1 MKQKLALLLALAML
15 CVVFAGCSGGASS
28 SSSAST
34 GGSSSSSTS
43 TASSASDTSSQPD
56 TDPVS
61 VSGEFPDFSYVD
73 GIDTSEFVTVDW
85 LMVGDVPDN
94 GQTDAVLEKINEILR
109 RELNC
114 ELRLS
119 FIGWTEYLSNYN
131 LRLASGEALDIVY
144 CADWLDA
151 KMNASRGAY
160 LPLDDL
166 LPVYAPNFWNDVKPE
181 EWDQARDAE
190 GHIFQL
196 PMNNHAFYGLSAMFY
211 RNDWAKEAGFTD
223 GIHSFDDMGK
233 YWQWVVDNHSDV
245 VPWNTAG
252 DLDSN
257 QLLNMYMFDKTDCI
271 NCIGSGSF
279 NIILGESNDN
289 PYQLL
294 NAVEQDWFLDFAK
307 TMKEWG
313 DAGYWPSDVMSRT
326 GNQTDANM
334 FQVGKSASWE
344 HQLEQLFNDA
354 VEYEKKV
361 PGSDPQAYVYEENRG
376 FSYAAAAT
384 RWADALA
391 ATCDCPE
398 RALMVYD
405 RMRYDRELYN
415 LYYYGIEGIQYELN
429 SEGLRVDP
437 EGYSAAKDGIYF
449 CNNALRNDEY
459 DIERADAW
467 PYKKKYIDMIKPML
481 IISPY
486 AGFSFDPTPV
496 TAEYTAM
503 NEIVARYLPSI
514 MFGKAG
520 DPEAAVKEF
529 RDALQSVGIDR
540 VIEEATRQLNEFAA
554 G

>member
-1 MKQKLALLLALAML
+1 MKKKFALLMAALML
-15 CVVFAGCSGGASS
+15 CAAFAGCSGGTSSASVPPVS
-28 SSSAST
+28 TGASDAVSQPDSGSSSAQP
-34 GGSSSSSTS
+34 
-43 TASSASDTSSQPD
+43 AS
-56 TDPVS
+56 
-61 VSGEFPDFSYVD
+61 SGEFPDFSYVD

-109 RELNC
+109 RDLNC

-131 LRLASGEALDIVY
+131 LRLASGEPLDIVY

-160 LPLDDL
+160 LALDDL
-166 LPVYAPNFWNDVKPE
+166 LPVYAPNLWRDVKPE

-233 YWQWVVDNHSDV
+233 YWQWVVDNQSEV
-245 VPWNTAG
+245 IPWNTAG

-294 NAVEQDWFLDFAK
+294 NAVEQDWFMDFAK

-384 RWADALA
+384 RWADAIA
-391 ATCDCPE
+391 ASCDCPE

-415 LYYYGIEGIQYELN
+415 LYYYGIEGVQYERN
-429 SEGLRVDP
+429 DEGLRVDP
-437 EGYSAAKDGIYF
+437 EGYTAAKDGIYF

-467 PYKKKYIDMIKPML
+467 AYKKDYIEMIKPML

-520 DPEAAVKEF
+520 DPEKAVNEF
-529 RDALQSVGIDR
+529 REALQSVGIDR
-540 VIEEATRQLNEFAA
+540 VIEEASRQLSEFAA
-554 G
+554 GK

>member
-1 MKQKLALLLALAML
+1 MKKTFALLLAVVML
-15 CVVFAGCSGGASS
+15 CAAFAGCSGDS
-28 SSSAST
+28 SSSAPAASVADASQPES
-34 GGSSSSSTS
+34 GAAPAAP
-43 TASSASDTSSQPD
+43 ASS
-56 TDPVS
+56 
-61 VSGEFPDFSYVD
+61 GGFPDFSYVD
-73 GIDTSEFVTVDW
+73 NIDTSEFVVIDW

-94 GQTDAVLEKINEILR
+94 GQTDIVLEQINEILR
-109 RELNC
+109 RDLNC

-131 LRLASGEALDIVY
+131 LRLASGEPLDIVY

-160 LPLDDL
+160 LALDDL
-166 LPVYAPNFWNDVKPE
+166 LPVYAPNLWNDVLPE
-181 EWDQARDAE
+181 EWDQARDAD
-190 GHIFQL
+190 GNIFQL

-223 GIHSFDDMGK
+223 GINSFDDMGK
-233 YWQWVVDNHSDV
+233 YWQWVVDNHDEV

-252 DLDSN
+252 DMDSN
-257 QLLNMYMFDKTDCI
+257 QLLNMYIFDKTDCI

-354 VEYEKKV
+354 VEYERKV
-361 PGSDPQAYVYEENRG
+361 PGSDPQAYVYEKNRG
-376 FSYAAAAT
+376 YSYAASAT
-384 RWADALA
+384 RWADAIA

-415 LYYYGIEGIQYELN
+415 LYYYGIEGVQYELN
-429 SEGLRVDP
+429 ADGLRVDP
-437 EGYSAAKDGIYF
+437 EGYNAATDSIYF
-449 CNNALRNDEY
+449 CNNALRNDDY

-467 PYKKKYIDMIKPML
+467 PYKQDYIDMIKPML

-486 AGFSFDPTPV
+486 AGFTFDPTPV

-503 NEIVARYLPSI
+503 NEKVAAYLPAI

-520 DPEAAVKEF
+520 DPEQAVNEF
-529 RDALQSVGIDR
+529 REALQKAGIDR
-540 VIEEATRQLNEFAA
+540 VIEEATRQLNEFANA
-554 G
+554 

>member
-1 MKQKLALLLALAML
+1 MKKKIAML
-15 CVVFAGCSGGASS
+15 LIAVMLCSVFTSCSG
-28 SSSAST
+28 
-34 GGSSSSSTS
+34 GGSSSAA
-43 TASSASDTSSQPD
+43 TASSALSEAPATADSESKPTVD
-56 TDPVS
+56 
-61 VSGEFPDFSYVD
+61 GEIFPDFSYVESF
-73 GIDTSEFVTVDW
+73 DTSEFVTIDW

-94 GQTDAVLEKINEILR
+94 GQTDAVLEKINEKLR
-109 RELNC
+109 KELNC
-114 ELRLS
+114 ELKLS

-131 LRLASGEALDIVY
+131 LRLASGEPLDIVY

-160 LPLDDL
+160 LALDEL
-166 LPVYAPNFWNDVKPE
+166 LPIYAPNLWKDVTEE
-181 EWDQARDAE
+181 EWDQARDNE
-190 GHIFQL
+190 GNIFQL

-211 RNDWAKEAGFTD
+211 RNDWAKEAGFEN

-245 VPWNTAG
+245 IPWNTAG
-252 DLDSN
+252 DCDSN

-271 NCIGSGSF
+271 NCIASGSF

-289 PYQLL
+289 PYELL
-294 NAVEQDWFLDFAK
+294 NAVDQDWFMDFAK
-307 TMKEWG
+307 TTKEWG

-361 PGSDPQAYVYEENRG
+361 PGSDPQAFVYEQNRG
-376 FSYAAAAT
+376 YSYSAAAT
-384 RWADALA
+384 RWADAIA
-391 ATCDCPE
+391 ATCDNPE

-405 RMRYDRELYN
+405 RMRYDEELYD
-415 LYYYGIEGIQYELN
+415 LYFYGIEGVQYELN
-429 SEGLRVDP
+429 ENGLRVDP
-437 EGYSAAKDGIYF
+437 EGYNAAKDGIYF

-459 DIERADAW
+459 DIKRADAW
-467 PYKKKYIDMIKPML
+467 PYKQQYIDMIKPML
-481 IISPY
+481 ITSPY

-496 TAEYTAM
+496 NAEYTAM

-520 DPEAAVKEF
+520 DPEKAVNEF
-529 RDALQSVGIDR
+529 REALHSVGIDR
-540 VIEEATRQLNEFAA
+540 VMEEATRQLNEFAA
-554 G
+554 AK

>member
-43 TASSASDTSSQPD
+43 TASSASDTSSRPD

-520 DPEAAVKEF
+520 DLEAAVKEF